1 MTNLVG
7 TKIPEANF
15 IIMTASGPDSLSIK
29 DITQDKKVIIFA
41 VPGAF
46 TPTCTQT
53 HLPGF
58 VENGDALRAK
68 GVDGIFC
75 VTVNDAFVANAWGD
89 MIGAAE
95 AGVQVLADA
104 DSSFTKAMS
113 MDFDGAP
120 VGLFSRSKRYAMI
133 VENSIITHF
142 EVEESPGTCS
152 ISSAEHLLSIV

>member
-7 TKIPEANF
+7 TNIPEANF
-15 IIMTASGPDSLSIK
+15 IIMTGSGPDTLSIK
-29 DITQDKKVIIFA
+29 DITDGKKVIIFA

-68 GVDGIFC
+68 GVDGIYC

-89 MIGAAE
+89 MIGAAD

-104 DSSFTKAMS
+104 DSSFTKAMG
-113 MDFDGAP
+113 MQFDGEP

-133 VENSIITHF
+133 VENGVISHF

-152 ISSAEHLLSIV
+152 ISSAEHLLSII